1 MSVSFAEEGDNNHFP
16 AIISPSR
23 LKGIGDEDYGEGSIG
38 EDSNDV
44 AEDEAEF
51 KGSAPR
57 PRHIGALLDKIN
69 DRFGYGEDMYAS
81 FIDLA
86 TIQTKEEA
94 SLGVVKV
101 KTALKFYNKS
111 MSDGME
117 LFDDEKNSSLVRIFM
132 FYAAIQNPTSATTFS
147 ATAVENETMSFFELD
162 KMARDF
168 DIVPRLLTKGEVK
181 DIWDD
186 FVYIHAIRTRE
197 KPISA
202 LNFENFQDIMIRM
215 ALYAYNKPGMKKM
228 ILAVNGF
235 FPSPEEIVSF
245 FCQQLNLNDFAGVKA
260 HIMNRG
266 RETQGALNYR
276 SLSESNWRAKEELR
290 IDLRARYLARITA
303 HEAKKKEMKTKSK
316 KSNRGDQEDVRERGK
331 RKTQVQYG
339 LWSALAGENYDL
351 DDRVTYE
358 KRRTERQAVELPNHI
373 ADLLNGKTSDLPESS
388 DLASS
393 SLAGSEHSLSHAP
406 SIAEDGSSVGRQDG
420 ADVIDDEDQP
430 KTFDKAMEIARKR
443 GTKLPLLKDQYTD
456 SLIYV
461 LNPYSLREPE
471 KAKPNLIES
480 GGCFLDCGSLHPETR
495 CVVTLDVTNL
505 MLDIVKL
512 DVQAIGFPD
521 ENCEVVTYAK
531 PVVSGMTRKVSI
543 KFNVGKTEGCMLSS
557 IVLALLTNRAKVEMK
572 IPVFFRVDHSTVPRV
587 VANIRTLS
595 SLAAKCNGQYKPPSS
610 SFEKQKDEDLNL
622 WIKPEET
629 AHARRSTHDRP
640 KSKAQRM
647 TLLKR
652 AQSLKRLEEKQ
663 APKSNRE
670 PTSKELLAAALS
682 DYLPKVSNSI
692 TESPSK
698 EAVTAGSNVQ
708 TAASGL
714 ASPPSRPR
722 SRTSFFAEGMSVNLH
737 HAPKHLQTQ
746 L

>member
-1 MSVSFAEEGDNNHFP
+1 MIAG
-16 AIISPSR
+16 
-23 LKGIGDEDYGEGSIG
+23 EDYLREGSIG

-44 AEDEAEF
+44 VDDDEGIG
-51 KGSAPR
+51 GSSCR

-69 DRFGYGEDMYAS
+69 DRFGTGEDLYAS
-81 FIDLA
+81 FIELA
-86 TIQTKEEA
+86 SIQTKEEA
-94 SLGVVKV
+94 NVGAVKI

-117 LFDDEKNSSLVRIFM
+117 IFDGDKNSSLVRIFM
-132 FYAAIQNPTSATTFS
+132 FYAAMQNSAAAMTFS

-162 KMARDF
+162 KLARDF
-168 DIVPRLLTKGEVK
+168 DIVPRLLTKYELK

-186 FVYIHAIRTRE
+186 FVYIQSIRTKE

-202 LNFENFQDIMIRM
+202 LNFENFQDIMVRM

-228 ILAVNGF
+228 VLAVNGF
-235 FPSPEEIVSF
+235 FPSPEEIVAF
-245 FCQQLNLNDFAGVKA
+245 FCQQLNLSDFAGVKA

-276 SLSESNWRAKEELR
+276 SLSETNWRAKEELR
-290 IDLRARYLARITA
+290 IDLRARHLARVTA
-303 HEAKKKEMKTKSK
+303 HEAKQKEKLKTSKTRESEKATGGKKRT
-316 KSNRGDQEDVRERGK
+316 Q
-331 RKTQVQYG
+331 QVQYG
-339 LWSALAGENYDL
+339 LWSALAGDNYDL
-351 DDRVTYE
+351 DARVKYE
-358 KRRTERQAVELPNHI
+358 RRQIERESVELPGHI
-373 ADLLNGKTSDLPESS
+373 TDMLEGKTTGLPESS

-393 SLAGSEHSLSHAP
+393 SMATSEHSMSRA
-406 SIAEDGSSVGRQDG
+406 SSVDGEGDNVTTQGKNQEEEEGGAED
-420 ADVIDDEDQP
+420 DDDQP
-430 KTFDKAMEIARKR
+430 KTFDKAMEVARKR
-443 GTKLPLLKDQYTD
+443 GTKLPLLRDQYTD

-471 KAKPNLIES
+471 KVKPNLIES

-505 MLDIVKL
+505 MLDIVRM

-521 ENCEVVTYAK
+521 EDCEIVTYAK
-531 PVVSGMTRKVSI
+531 PVVSGMTRKISI
-543 KFNVGKTEGCMLSS
+543 KFNVGRTEGCMLSS
-557 IVLALLTNRAKVEMK
+557 IVVALLTNRARVEMK

-595 SLAAKCNGQYKPPSS
+595 SLAHKYNGKYKPPST
-610 SFEKQKDEDLNL
+610 SFEKQKDEDFNL

-629 AHARRSTHDRP
+629 AQARRSTHDRP
-640 KSKAQRM
+640 KSREQRK
-647 TLLKR
+647 TLFKR

-663 APKSNRE
+663 ALKSDRE

-682 DYLPKVSNSI
+682 DYLPKAGNSI
-692 TESPSK
+692 TDNPTRETMMS
-698 EAVTAGSNVQ
+698 GSGVLA
-708 TAASGL
+708 TSDAL

-737 HAPKHLQTQ
+737 APKHLQTKLQ
-746 L
+746 TIT